1 MLKYCFLIFSTVLF
15 FSNKAFSQ
23 QEMGLYFM
31 DVLQTSK
38 TNPAYISK
46 KNIEIGLPSIHLNYY
61 NTGGSF
67 NKLIVD
73 YLNDK
78 TSISPGNALDGLSDT
93 DNILRGVFEIETLH
107 LRYRLG
113 NIQLGLSHA
122 QKTDVFMNFPKTMAK
137 LFFEGNGQYVGQ
149 NIALDNEVQLTS
161 YNEFALSGAMKLSK
175 ITAGAR
181 VKYLTGI
188 ANISTGNKALSLH
201 TDSDIYQLTLQTD
214 YELNVSTLL
223 NTNDLSNFDLGI
235 GSNSFKN
242 LFTKNSGLALDLG
255 VTYEVNKKLKLGAS
269 LLDLGKIKWTENTN
283 NYSSKGTLTYDGF
296 DFAQFANNDSISFS
310 SAIDTLQAAFD
321 FHENHEDYTTTLPTK
336 FYLSASYQLNKM
348 IRLGGLFYNETYR
361 GQNFQVVAL
370 SGNAKLSKMFS
381 VGAIYSARK
390 ESPFNLG
397 LNFVLKLGP
406 AQLYA
411 TTDNVIAVFQPY
423 KSSNVNLRTGLNL
436 LF

>member
-1 MLKYCFLIFSTVLF
+1 
-15 FSNKAFSQ
+15 
-23 QEMGLYFM
+23 MGLYFM

-38 TNPAYISK
+38 TNPAYISDK
-46 KNIEIGLPSIHLNYY
+46 KIEIGLPSIHLNYF

-67 NKLIVD
+67 NKLLVD

-78 TSISPGNALDGLSDT
+78 NSISVGNALNDLSKT
-93 DNILRGVFEIETLH
+93 DNVLRGVFEIETLH

-122 QKTDVFMNFPKTMAK
+122 QKTDVYMNFPKTMAK
-137 LFFEGNGQYVGQ
+137 LFFEGNGQYIGQ
-149 NIALDNEVQLTS
+149 NIALDNELQLTS

-175 ITAGAR
+175 LQIGAR

-188 ANISTGNKALSLH
+188 ANISTGNKMLSLY
-201 TDSDIYQLTLQTD
+201 TDDDIYQLTLQTD

-223 NTNDLSNFDLGI
+223 STNELSSFDLRI
-235 GSNSFKN
+235 SSNSLKN
-242 LFTKNSGLALDLG
+242 LLTKNSGAAIDLG
-255 VTYEVNKKLKLGAS
+255 VTYNVNKKLKIGAS
-269 LLDLGKIKWTENTN
+269 LLDLGQIKWTENAT
-283 NYSSKGTLTYDGF
+283 NYSSKGTVTYAGF
-296 DFAQFANNDSISFS
+296 DFAQFAKNDSISFN
-310 SAIDTLQAAFD
+310 SAIDTLQSAFD
-321 FHENHEDYTTTLPTK
+321 FHQNHEDYSTTLPTK
-336 FYLSASYQLNKM
+336 FYLSGSYQLNKM

-361 GQNFQVVAL
+361 GQNFQMIAL
-370 SGNAKLSKMFS
+370 SGNAKLSKILS
-381 VGAIYSARK
+381 VGAVYSARK

-406 AQLYA
+406 AQIFA

-423 KSSNVNLRTGLNL
+423 KSSNVNLRGGVNL